1 MQSETTSA
9 DLFGRAAHLCGW
21 IVCAIGGVA
30 LLGWMIRFH
39 LLASIRLEYIPMAP
53 NTALAFVMLG
63 SALLL
68 QVHRPDSPWG
78 RKLGRGGSGFVLVL
92 AALTLGQH
100 LFDFQIDID
109 QWLVSSSEKF
119 GAVLI
124 GRMSPVTAA
133 NFLLAGLSLFFLW
146 SASPER
152 PRRRGL
158 AAFLAT
164 GVLSVGFVVSLGY
177 LYRTPLLY
185 GGTVIPVALTTAIAF
200 LILGIGIISVC
211 GPEIWPL
218 RSWIGESTQARLMR
232 VFLPF
237 TAGVILIG
245 GWLNTL
251 SFRQFTNPAMMAALL
266 ALVSVLVMSAI
277 VSQLSRIIGGAID
290 RANEERKAAEAEVRA
305 LNLSLERRVEE
316 RTVQLEAANKELE
329 AFSYSV
335 SHDLRAPLRHISGF
349 VEMLREH
356 RGAQFDEKGHRY
368 IDTIMKSAKKMERLI
383 DDLLAFSRTAK
394 IEMRIRP
401 VSIDSTV
408 REVIQE
414 LQPEVEG
421 RQIAWTI
428 GHLPEVRGDAALLRQ
443 VWANLI
449 GNAVKYTQTRARA
462 EIDIGLLSEGEEN
475 IFFVRDNGAG
485 FDPKYAGKLFGVFQR
500 LHSADEFEGTGIGL
514 ANVRRIVHRHG
525 GRTWAE
531 GEVDQGAVFY
541 FSLPK
546 NLFDESRET
555 SLRVELHS

>member
-1 MQSETTSA
+1 
-9 DLFGRAAHLCGW
+9 
-21 IVCAIGGVA
+21 
-30 LLGWMIRFH
+30 MIRFH

-53 NTALAFVMLG
+53 NTALAFMLLG
-63 SALLL
+63 SALLIR
-68 QVHRPDSPWG
+68 VHRPAWPPGQTFGKGAS
-78 RKLGRGGSGFVLVL
+78 LLVLML

-100 LFDFQIDID
+100 LFGFQINID

-133 NFLLAGLSLFFLW
+133 NFLLAGFSLLLALTA
-146 SASPER
+146 SAEK
-152 PRRRGL
+152 PRRRGM
-158 AAFLAT
+158 AAVFAT
-164 GVLSVGFVVSLGY
+164 GVVSVGSVVILGY

-200 LILGIGIISVC
+200 LVLGIGIVAVC
-211 GPEIWPL
+211 GPGVWPL
-218 RSWIGESTQARLMR
+218 RSWIGRSTQARLMR

-237 TAGVILIG
+237 TVGVILVA

-251 SFRQFTNPAMMAALL
+251 SLQKVANPAMVAALL
-266 ALVSVLVMSAI
+266 ALVSVFVMSVI

-290 RANEERKAAEAEVRA
+290 RADAERKAAEGEVRA
-305 LNLSLERRVEE
+305 LNEDLERRVAE
-316 RTVQLEAANKELE
+316 RTAQLEAANKELE

-349 VEMLREH
+349 VEMLQEH
-356 RGAQFDEKGHRY
+356 QEGQLDEKGRRY
-368 IDTIMKSAKKMERLI
+368 IQTITRSAEKMGTLI
-383 DDLLAFSRTAK
+383 DDLLLFSRAAK
-394 IEMRIRP
+394 TEMRIGR
-401 VSIDSTV
+401 V
-408 REVIQE
+408 RLDRLVQEVIQQ
-414 LQPEVEG
+414 LQPDVGG
-421 RQIAWTI
+421 REIAWTI
-428 GHLPEVRGDAALLRQ
+428 GPLPEVEGDAALLRQ
-443 VWANLI
+443 VWTNLI
-449 GNAVKYTQTRARA
+449 GNAVKYTRTRARA
-462 EIDIGLLSEGEEN
+462 EIEIGVTSKGEED
-475 IFFVRDNGAG
+475 IFFIRDNGAG

-500 LHSADEFEGTGIGL
+500 LHRADEFEGTGIGL

-555 SLRVELHS
+555 GLRMELHS